1 MDPSQAWA
9 QEESHQVAGDIV
21 AQWERESFHW
31 GLDVDC
37 SRSTYL
43 VPDTTLLGH
52 PCEAWALLR
61 SPLDR

>member
-43 VPDTTLLGH
+43 VPDTHSWDIPVKPGL
-52 PCEAWALLR
+52 C
-61 SPLDR
+61 